1 MNRNVRQLGA
11 TPLNKASYIF
21 INSESESV
29 SGTNNNFSYA
39 IDKLAQPKNIS
50 FNFYLKEVFYP
61 SNVHQLQSNYYNYNK
76 IGFNIR
82 RFSDLSIQ
90 ATSTFTIAEGTYD
103 TSQLCTALA
112 TQINDYMT
120 TNSATYGG
128 DQYSVNYNQITNR
141 FSFTRLSTTF
151 VSGEKFYVQL
161 LSNDSNAK
169 YQNVPGFGLAYV
181 LGLAYNSSISLP
193 VVNTGTGS
201 TITCPNPPN
210 LTPFQYFYISCTGL
224 ANQNLCSDVENTSSI
239 IYRCPLSLSGVGRYN
254 HIVVQEANPEY
265 GQYYLPTL
273 NNRLN
278 FQLLDQYGNLFE
290 IAENSAVDL
299 TIKLVPIE

>member
-1 MNRNVRQLGA
+1 MNRNVRQLNT
-11 TPLNKASYIF
+11 TPLNKASYLF

-29 SGTNNNFSYA
+29 SGANNNFSYS
-39 IDKLAQPKNIS
+39 IDKLPQPKNIS

-76 IGFNIR
+76 IGFEIVRQAGNIV
-82 RFSDLSIQ
+82 Q
-90 ATSTFTIAEGTYD
+90 TTSTFTIDEGTYD

-112 TQINDYMT
+112 TQINAYMT
-120 TNSATYGG
+120 TNSAFYGG
-128 DQYSVNYNQITNR
+128 DQYSVNYNQITNH
-141 FSFTRLSTTF
+141 FSFSRLSTTQ
-151 VSGEKFYVQL
+151 VGGQTFYIRL
-161 LSNDSNAK
+161 LSNDANAK
-169 YQNVPGFGLAYV
+169 YLDVPGFGMAYV
-181 LGLAYNSSISLP
+181 IGLAYDSTLDLP
-193 VVNTGTGS
+193 TTHNPGNNT
-201 TITCPNPPN
+201 TICPNPPN

-224 ANQNLCSDVENTSSI
+224 ANQNLCSDVESTSSI

-254 HIVVQEANPEY
+254 HLVIQEANPEY

>member
-1 MNRNVRQLGA
+1 MNQNVRQLKT
-11 TPLNKASYIF
+11 TPLNKASYLF

-29 SGTNNNFSYA
+29 QGTNNNFSYSL
-39 IDKLAQPKNIS
+39 DKLPQPKNIS
-50 FNFYLKEVFYP
+50 FNFYVKEVFYP

-76 IGFNIR
+76 VGFEVR
-82 RFSDLSIQ
+82 RLSDFAVQ
-90 ATSTFTIAEGTYD
+90 TTGTFTIAEGTYD

-112 TQINDYMT
+112 TQINAYMT
-120 TNSATYGG
+120 STSATYGG
-128 DQYSVNYNQITNR
+128 DQYTVSYNQITNR
-141 FSFTRLSTTF
+141 FIFTRLSVTT
-151 VSGEKFYVQL
+151 VGGNTFYIQL
-161 LSNDSNAK
+161 VSNDSNAK
-169 YQNVPGFGLAYV
+169 YQGVPGFGLAYV
-181 LGLAYNSSISLP
+181 LGLTYNGQFPLP
-193 VVNTGTGS
+193 TTVNGTA
-201 TITCPNPPN
+201 TCANPPN

-224 ANQNLCSDVENTSSI
+224 ANMNLCSDVESTSSI

-254 HIVVQEANPEY
+254 HLQIQEANPEY

-290 IAENSAVDL
+290 MAENSAVDL

>member
-1 MNRNVRQLGA
+1 MNQNVRQLKT
-11 TPLNKASYIF
+11 TPLNKASYLF

-29 SGTNNNFSYA
+29 IGTNNNFSYSL
-39 IDKLAQPKNIS
+39 DKLPQPKNIS
-50 FNFYLKEVFYP
+50 FNFYVKEVFYP

-76 IGFNIR
+76 IGFEIVRVTGNIV
-82 RFSDLSIQ
+82 Q
-90 ATSTFTIAEGTYD
+90 TTSTFTVDEGTYD

-112 TQINDYMT
+112 TQINAYMT
-120 TNSATYGG
+120 STSATYGG
-128 DQYSVNYNQITNR
+128 DQYTVNYNQITNR
-141 FSFTRLSTTF
+141 FSFTRLSTTT
-151 VSGEKFYVQL
+151 VSSHTFYIRL
-161 LSNDSNAK
+161 LANDDNAK
-169 YQNVPGFGLAYV
+169 YQGVPGFGLAYV
-181 LGLAYNSSISLP
+181 LGLAYNSTLNLPSSHTTNPTTIS
-193 VVNTGTGS
+193 
-201 TITCPNPPN
+201 PNPPN

-224 ANQNLCSDVENTSSI
+224 ANMNLCSDVESTSSI

-254 HIVVQEANPEY
+254 HLVIQESNPEY

-290 IAENSAVDL
+290 MAENSAVDL

>member
-1 MNRNVRQLGA
+1 MNQNVRQLK
-11 TPLNKASYIF
+11 TTSLNKASYLF

-39 IDKLAQPKNIS
+39 LDKLPQPKNIS
-50 FNFYLKEVFYP
+50 FNFYVKEVFYP

-76 IGFNIR
+76 IGFQIVRQSGNVV
-82 RFSDLSIQ
+82 Q
-90 ATSTFTIAEGTYD
+90 ATSTFTVDEGTYD

-112 TQINDYMT
+112 TQINAYMT
-120 TNSATYGG
+120 ANAAFYGG
-128 DQYSVNYNQITNR
+128 DQYTVSYNQITNH
-141 FSFTRLSTTF
+141 FAFTRLSTTT
-151 VSGEKFYVQL
+151 VSLHTFFIRL
-161 LSNDSNAK
+161 LANDANAK
-169 YQNVPGFGLAYV
+169 YQAVPGFGLAYV
-181 LGLAYNSSISLP
+181 LGLAYDSTLNLP
-193 VVNTGTGS
+193 QSHIPGNNI
-201 TITCPNPPN
+201 TICPSPPN

-224 ANQNLCSDVENTSSI
+224 ANMNLCSDVESTSSI
-239 IYRCPLSLSGVGRYN
+239 IYRCPLSLSGVGRYS
-254 HIVVQEANPEY
+254 HLVIQESNPEY

-290 IAENSAVDL
+290 MAENSAVDL